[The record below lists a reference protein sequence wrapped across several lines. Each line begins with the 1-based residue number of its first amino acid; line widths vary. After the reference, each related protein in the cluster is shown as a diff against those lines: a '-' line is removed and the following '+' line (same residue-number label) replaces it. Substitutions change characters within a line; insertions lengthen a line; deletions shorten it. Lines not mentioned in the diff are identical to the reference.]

1 MSRLAGL
8 RSIHALLIAL
18 GTTPALAA
26 VAPAADWPVKPVRLI
41 VPFPPGGAV
50 DPLARLISARL
61 SPALGQQ
68 FVVDNRP
75 GAAGSIGM
83 AILARSPADG
93 YTFAL
98 TFNTLATNPTLI
110 PTLPYDTLRDF
121 APVMLIGTAPSA
133 VVAHPSRPYQSFGD
147 VIKAAKAKPDTVTY
161 GSIGSGSLGQLAMT
175 LLQQAGGFRAVH
187 VPYKGGGPMMT
198 DILGGQIDLAVASVQ
213 LLSPQVRAGKLRAL
227 AVTGEKRSRTM
238 PEVPALAELG
248 FNGFSVLAWGA
259 VLGPAG
265 VPKPILDRFHGE
277 LVHLFN
283 QPDVRN
289 QLGDQLGMD
298 IVASSPAALQK
309 FLVSEIERWRK
320 VMRENNIRAE

>member
-1 MSRLAGL
+1 MIRPAGL
-8 RSIHALLIAL
+8 RPFLAILIAL
-18 GTTPALAA
+18 GAPPTLAA
-26 VAPAADWPVKPVRLI
+26 VAPDAEWPVKPVRLI

-61 SPALGQQ
+61 PAALGQQ

-75 GAAGSIGM
+75 GASGSIGM
-83 AILARSPADG
+83 AIVAKSPPDG

-98 TFNTLATNPTLI
+98 TFNTQATNPSLI
-110 PTLPYDTLRDF
+110 PNLPYDTVRDF

-133 VVAHPSRPYQSFGD
+133 IVTHPSKTYQSFGD
-147 VIKAAKAKPDTVTY
+147 VIKAAKAKPDTITY

-175 LLQQAGGFRAVH
+175 LLQQAGGFRIVH
-187 VPYKGGGPMMT
+187 VPYKGGGPMTT
-198 DILGGQIDLAVASVQ
+198 DILGGQIDLAIASVQ
-213 LLSPQVRAGKLRAL
+213 ILSPQVRAGKLRAL

-238 PEVPALAELG
+238 PDVPALAEQG

-259 VLGPAG
+259 VFGPAG
-265 VPKPILDRFHGE
+265 VPKPILDKFHGE
-277 LVHLFN
+277 LVKLFN

-309 FLVSEIERWRK
+309 FLVGEIERWGK
-320 VMRENNIRAE
+320 VIRENNIRAE